1 MHFIKKHKYKF
12 MIAGIACIMSIGAY
26 SKISDAID
34 RGRVKALTVEDPEMT
49 LPVVM
54 TIPKFAVSTTT
65 ETTTTAESITT
76 SQSETATTFTE
87 PETSTTAESMTST
100 FTVTT
105 TTVPTTIRTEPITQ
119 VVLESSTYV
128 VTSDTAA
135 SEITEISSTYAEE
148 SVSSIEAEQ
157 IEAPSLTYLGNFRGT
172 YYRGEVNPCRGGS
185 GRTLISCASGSGN
198 IKGSVACKYI
208 YSHYGYNVNG
218 RTTVYIESDNY
229 PTLNGWYYVD
239 DCCASYSVVD
249 FYYPNYSECPFR
261 IDGNISI
268 RLYI

>member
-34 RGRVKALTVEDPEMT
+34 RNRVKALTVGGPEMT
-49 LPVVM
+49 LPAVM
-54 TIPKFAVSTTT
+54 TIPTFAVSTTT
-65 ETTTTAESITT
+65 ETTTTTEPCMT
-76 SQSETATTFTE
+76 SQTETATIFT
-87 PETSTTAESMTST
+87 ESMTSI
-100 FTVTT
+100 FTETT

-128 VTSDTAA
+128 VTSDTTA
-135 SEITEISSTYAEE
+135 SEITEISTTYAAE
-148 SVSSIEAEQ
+148 STSSIETEQ
-157 IEAPSLTYLGNFRGT
+157 SEAPSLTYLGNFRGT
-172 YYRGEVNPCRGGS
+172 YYRGEVNSCRGGS

-198 IKGSVACKYI
+198 IKGSVACRYI

-218 RTTVYIESDNY
+218 RTTVYIESDSY
-229 PTLNGWYYVD
+229 PSLNGWYYVD

-261 IDGNISI
+261 NAGVVSV